1 MAGVPP
7 IYRQNHSAKSREW
20 YIPATACCQAVE
32 LKMPVVF
39 TIDPLFVGRWGG
51 MIFSARLLSESV
63 CGVTGH
69 GGRDQSDATF
79 APRERE

>member
-1 MAGVPP
+1 MMNWRRKRKSSKLAMAGVPP

-51 MIFSARLLSESV
+51 MIFFLNPCAV
-63 CGVTGH
+63 
-69 GGRDQSDATF
+69 
-79 APRERE
+79 